1 MLFLM
6 SEKSILFNCYTLKV
20 KGKPLLRMSTFMISL
35 HTHTHTQMDVYK
47 SILKYCRSQDDDLD
61 SELSQWEGKLAHLLE
76 AHPEL
81 ANRGRGG
88 GEDSGESDEEDSQ
101 GLENYQDLSDV
112 PSSLPS
118 EGLCKCA
125 LPPVPHPIS
134 LSIHVHVFSCQ
145 YHRVDRL
152 YN

>member
-1 MLFLM
+1 M
-6 SEKSILFNCYTLKV
+6 SEKSIFNCYTLKV

-35 HTHTHTQMDVYK
+35 HTLTHTRTHTQMDVYK

-81 ANRGRGG
+81 ANSGERGG
-88 GEDSGESDEEDSQ
+88 GEDSGGSDEEDSQ

-125 LPPVPHPIS
+125 LPPALHPPPLPIS

-145 YHRVDRL
+145 YQS
-152 YN
+152 